1 MRSGSASRPRL
12 HGARVLTG
20 AGRRGLHRGLRYA
33 FLAWALLST
42 AWLLASYRTRG
53 VAAALL
59 ASDARVA
66 VQRTAEGLSFRPIGT
81 ARSTG
86 LVFIVGAGVAVDAY
100 VPLLRPLAEQGFPVE
115 LIALPYRIAPLPA
128 HKAEAI
134 RRAREV
140 IEHGLAARTWVLAGH
155 SLGAA
160 LACELARALPP
171 NVRALVLLGTSH
183 PKRFDLSGL
192 RLPIT
197 KVYASH
203 DGIATLAMVE
213 AHRHR
218 LPTHTRWVEI
228 AGGNHAQFAHYG
240 PQLFDGRPTISREA
254 QQAQAREAL
263 LQALTP

>member
-1 MRSGSASRPRL
+1 MRSGSARRPRL

-20 AGRRGLHRGLRYA
+20 AGRRGLHRWLRYA

-86 LVFIVGAGVAVDAY
+86 LVFI
-100 VPLLRPLAEQGFPVE
+100 
-115 LIALPYRIAPLPA
+115 
-128 HKAEAI
+128 
-134 RRAREV
+134 
-140 IEHGLAARTWVLAGH
+140 
-155 SLGAA
+155 
-160 LACELARALPP
+160 
-171 NVRALVLLGTSH
+171 
-183 PKRFDLSGL
+183 
-192 RLPIT
+192 
-197 KVYASH
+197 
-203 DGIATLAMVE
+203 ATPAMVE

-254 QQAQAREAL
+254 QRAQAREAL